1 MAADEKYVD
10 GLSKEAKE
18 RYFRKLQ
25 CLYGG
30 PGVSLARVRCPY
42 KIPNE
47 QWIDDV
53 CKWPPVEFGHLYVY
67 FIETPGGYTC
77 EKMKAYKSLEAYNY
91 YYRFGLF
98 HFLYDAL
105 MPHLFQWLGSYC
117 VLS

>member
-1 MAADEKYVD
+1 M
-10 GLSKEAKE
+10 
-18 RYFRKLQ
+18 
-25 CLYGG
+25 
-30 PGVSLARVRCPY
+30 ARVRCPY

-105 MPHLFQWLGSYC
+105 MPYL
-117 VLS
+117 